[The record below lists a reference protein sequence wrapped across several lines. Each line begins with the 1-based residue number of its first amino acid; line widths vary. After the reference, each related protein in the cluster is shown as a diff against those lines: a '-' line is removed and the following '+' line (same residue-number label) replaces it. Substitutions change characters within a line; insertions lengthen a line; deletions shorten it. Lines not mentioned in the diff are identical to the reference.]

1 MLVRRLQGAAKM
13 SSDHEDVQEKEF
25 PRAHVG
31 CAEKD
36 VEAGP
41 RILHWSS

>member
-1 MLVRRLQGAAKM
+1 M